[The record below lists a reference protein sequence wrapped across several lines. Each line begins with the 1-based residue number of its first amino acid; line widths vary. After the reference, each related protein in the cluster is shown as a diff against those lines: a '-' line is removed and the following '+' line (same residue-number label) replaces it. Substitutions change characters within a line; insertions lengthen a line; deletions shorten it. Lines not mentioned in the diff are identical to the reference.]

1 MKLVLR
7 EGASFCTSWS
17 ATHSRPPTFG
27 CSVRDSISI
36 DLSSG
41 RSRSPNRSSFTTSLE
56 LVSVRSHKTTI
67 FCTCF
72 CLLYTNSLELVSGQH
87 PIIKLPFLIL
97 YNYILV
103 FVYLNIQYVLLT
115 ALFTVQHWEKTKWY
129 RPFLDYT
136 ILVSF
141 KREFCIKISE
151 NIQIVQLTKL
161 EFFFLTNDS
170 LLRETSVFKFVGR
183 SGIQFVDHQVYEGVW
198 HPVTFTFY
206 N

>member
-17 ATHSRPPTFG
+17 ATPSLPPTSG
-27 CSVRDSISI
+27 CSVRGSISI
-36 DLSSG
+36 DLSSE
-41 RSRSPNRSSFTTSLE
+41 RLRSPNRSSFTTSLE
-56 LVSVRSHKTTI
+56 LVSFQSHKSTLSG
-67 FCTCF
+67 TCF
-72 CLLYTNSLELVSGQH
+72 CLTYTTSLELVSAQH

-97 YNYILV
+97 YDHILV
-103 FVYLNIQYVLLT
+103 FVYLNIQYILLT

-136 ILVSF
+136 ILISF

-151 NIQIVQLTKL
+151 NIQIVQLTNL

-183 SGIQFVDHQVYEGVW
+183 SGMQFVDHQASEGFLT
-198 HPVTFTFY
+198 PRDFY
-206 N
+206 LL